1 MSHLSEARLF
11 SRNVAP
17 LLDHRF
23 LDLPGVGPGPGAHLL
38 GYIHTLLGGLQI
50 GHQLG
55 DVLTGSLGLQRTLFL
70 GSVLYNS
77 LDLVITFL
85 SSFLEATSSRSTQLP
100 GLLGTASDGS
110 VLLHIL
116 LGYRAHLLGPLGALG
131 VGGVTGGL
139 VLTLLLN
146 LSGTFDDIVLDIMNL
161 LLGPTLGLV
170 LSPVDLRTL
179 DITVLD
185 QRSSADISCLV
196 EGDLFVLDET
206 AFPEVLL
213 ALLLLLGLVVGH
225 VGGVTPPV
233 VGVVALHYIVVLCL
247 LHHLHLVN
255 TPLTVSTRSSSCYST
270 KVYWSIISLTVSTA
284 CEGISFMCCMVTM
297 TPMVMVLA
305 MSMMFSFLS
314 IERESSQKVPALP
327 GLIAPQLTGAH
338 GRADH
343 KAQGQGNLCTSD
355 HSAL

>member
-38 GYIHTLLGGLQI
+38 GYIHTLLGGLQL

-70 GSVLYNS
+70 GGVLHHGLS
-77 LDLVITFL
+77 LVIALLL
-85 SSFLEATSSRSTQLP
+85 SLFEATSSRSTQLP

-110 VLLHIL
+110 VLLHWL
-116 LGYRAHLLGPLGALG
+116 LRHGAHLLGPLGALG
-131 VGGVTGGL
+131 VGGVAGGL
-139 VLTLLLN
+139 VLTLLFN
-146 LSGTFDDIVLDIMNL
+146 LGLALDNIVLDIMSL

-170 LSPVDLRTL
+170 LSPADLGTL
-179 DITVLD
+179 DVAVLD
-185 QRSSADISCLV
+185 QRSPTDVGCLV

-206 AFPEVLL
+206 VLPEVLL

-233 VGVVALHYIVVLCL
+233 VGVVALHHIVVLCL

-255 TPLTVSTRSSSCYST
+255 TPLTISTRSSSCYST
-270 KVYWSIISLTVSTA
+270 KVYWSIITLTLSTA
-284 CEGISFMCCMVTM
+284 VKRGGSVVVFMVCVVVIIHICTVLLVEGEGAS
-297 TPMVMVLA
+297 
-305 MSMMFSFLS
+305 
-314 IERESSQKVPALP
+314 EGP
-327 GLIAPQLTGAH
+327 GASLLVVPQLA
-338 GRADH
+338 
-343 KAQGQGNLCTSD
+343 S
-355 HSAL
+355 S